1 MNTEEHDDL
10 WELLGKARQ
19 PAPSPF
25 FSRNVLREVRGLQQE
40 RRSLW
45 ASFFFRWQ
53 PLTATVCVAALL
65 TGSWIASIR
74 QEAEEQRQRQQLLV
88 MAEKVFTSPDYGV
101 IKDLDELL
109 ESEKNSA
116 WLTADVN

>member
-1 MNTEEHDDL
+1 MNTEDHDDL

-40 RRSLW
+40 RRTVW
-45 ASFFFRWQ
+45 ASLFFRWR

-65 TGSWIASIR
+65 TGSWLAASHR
-74 QEAEEQRQRQQLLV
+74 QAEEQRQQLLV
-88 MAEKVFTSPDYGV
+88 MAERVYTSPDYAV

-109 ESEKNSA
+109 DSEKNSA

>member
-1 MNTEEHDDL
+1 MNNEEHDDL

-40 RRSLW
+40 RRTSW
-45 ASFFFRWQ
+45 TSFFFRWQ
-53 PLTATVCVAALL
+53 PLAATVCVAALV
-65 TGSWIASIR
+65 TGSWIASIHR
-74 QEAEEQRQRQQLLV
+74 QDAEHQQQQQLMV
-88 MAEKVFTSPDYGV
+88 MAEKVYTSPDYGV

-109 ESEKNSA
+109 DSEKNSA
-116 WLTADVN
+116 WLSADVN

>member
-45 ASFFFRWQ
+45 AAFFFRWQ
-53 PLTATVCVAALL
+53 PLTATVCVAALIA
-65 TGSWIASIR
+65 GSWIASNRR
-74 QEAEEQRQRQQLLV
+74 QADEQQQQQLLV
-88 MAEKVFTSPDYGV
+88 MAEKVYTSPDYGV

-109 ESEKNSA
+109 DSEKNSA
-116 WLTADVN
+116 WLSADVN

>member
-40 RRSLW
+40 RPSWTR
-45 ASFFFRWQ
+45 FFFRWQ
-53 PLTATVCVAALL
+53 PLTATICLAALL
-65 TGSWIASIR
+65 TGNWIASNHR
-74 QEAEEQRQRQQLLV
+74 RAEEQRQQLLV
-88 MAEKVFTSPDYGV
+88 MAEKVYTSPDYGV

-109 ESEKNSA
+109 DSEKNSA

>member
-25 FSRNVLREVRGLQQE
+25 FSRNVLREVRGLEQE
-40 RRSLW
+40 RRASW
-45 ASFFFRWQ
+45 TSFFFRWQ
-53 PLTATVCVAALL
+53 PLTATVCVAAVLA
-65 TGSWIASIR
+65 GSWIASHR
-74 QEAEEQRQRQQLLV
+74 HDDEEQQRQQLIV
-88 MAEKVFTSPDYGV
+88 MAERVYSSPDYAV
-101 IKDLDELL
+101 ITDLDELL
-109 ESEKNSA
+109 DSEKNSA

>member
-40 RRSLW
+40 RRSFW
-45 ASFFFRWQ
+45 AGFFFRWQ
-53 PLTATVCVAALL
+53 PLTATVCVAALI
-65 TGSWIASIR
+65 TGSWIASNRR
-74 QEAEEQRQRQQLLV
+74 QAEERQQLLV
-88 MAEKVFTSPDYGV
+88 MAEKVYTSPDYGV

-109 ESEKNSA
+109 DSEKNSA
-116 WLTADVN
+116 WLSADVN

>member
-40 RRSLW
+40 RRPAWL
-45 ASFFFRWQ
+45 SFLLRWQ

-65 TGSWIASIR
+65 TGSWVASSHR
-74 QEAEEQRQRQQLLV
+74 QAEEQRRQLMS
-88 MAEKVFTSPDYGV
+88 MAERVYTSPDYGV

-109 ESEKNSA
+109 DSEKNSA
-116 WLTADVN
+116 WLSADVN

>member
-10 WELLGKARQ
+10 WELLGKARK

-25 FSRNVLREVRGLQQE
+25 FSRNVLRELRGLQQE
-40 RRSLW
+40 RRSSW
-45 ASFFFRWQ
+45 MSFFFRWQ

-65 TGSWIASIR
+65 TGSWIASTRR
-74 QEAEEQRQRQQLLV
+74 QAEEQRQQLMV
-88 MAEKVFTSPDYGV
+88 MAERVYTSPDYGV

-109 ESEKNSA
+109 DSEKNSA
-116 WLTADVN
+116 WLSADVN

>member
-40 RRSLW
+40 RRSPW
-45 ASFFFRWQ
+45 ISFFFRWQ
-53 PLTATVCVAALL
+53 PLTATVCIAAVLAGSWVAA
-65 TGSWIASIR
+65 SR
-74 QEAEEQRQRQQLLV
+74 REAEEQRHQLML
-88 MAEKVFTSPDYGV
+88 MAERVYTSPDYGV

-109 ESEKNSA
+109 DSEKNSA